1 MAFSSNALSPCY
13 SSMVIPSP
21 SLSFIDIIG
30 VWVKYHLSRDSCM
43 KFVIRGGYTHMR
55 VMFINQKMKA
65 AYETFRGILIQSGSF
80 IGI

>member
-55 VMFINQKMKA
+55 VMFINQKTKA